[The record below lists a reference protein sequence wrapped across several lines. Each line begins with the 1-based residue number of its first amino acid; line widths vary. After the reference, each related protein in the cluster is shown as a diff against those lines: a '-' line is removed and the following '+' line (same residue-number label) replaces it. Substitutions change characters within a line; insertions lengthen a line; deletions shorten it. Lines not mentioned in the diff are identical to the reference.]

1 MYTHLIQVPSQD
13 SAVIKFDRMGG
24 RFAYSTIEGHA
35 YETLLTP
42 VFQNV
47 ASSGSLTEIIAA
59 PNDSNNDPS
68 KSAYALESATLPKEH
83 RSLPLSYR
91 RPTAPLSS
99 TRQNQHS

>member
-1 MYTHLIQVPSQD
+1 MATTRGIPLFLSTHLIRVPSHN

-42 VFQNV
+42 IFQNK
-47 ASSGSLTEIIAA
+47 ASSASFTEMIAA
-59 PNDSNNDPS
+59 PMVSNNNDP

-83 RSLPLSYR
+83 RSLPLL
-91 RPTAPLSS
+91 LS
-99 TRQNQHS
+99 